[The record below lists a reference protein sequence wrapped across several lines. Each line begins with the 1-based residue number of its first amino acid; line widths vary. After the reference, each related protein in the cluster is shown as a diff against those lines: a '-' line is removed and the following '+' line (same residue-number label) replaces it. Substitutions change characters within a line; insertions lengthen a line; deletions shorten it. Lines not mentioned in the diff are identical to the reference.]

1 MKLST
6 SLANIFE
13 ELGINPTL
21 VTWTARIIGLVVIW
35 TAVWILVRYLSQWIM
50 TLDQRVDGIHIKTR
64 DLNTLD
70 RLLDYVVILVGLLI
84 SLAVLGWTSLL
95 YSALTAAG
103 IFSVMI
109 GFAVKDV
116 AANFISGIFILID
129 QPFAPGDFIKVGDY
143 SGTVKDVSL
152 RTTALTS
159 LDGPVVFIPNS
170 VVAVQPTTNY
180 SIAKARRI
188 GFTVSIAN
196 DTDVD
201 KALVVIN
208 AVLEEEG
215 RLLRDRSRSVLVN
228 EVREYAVDIGV
239 YCYSPAD
246 LFIELASELKHHV
259 MTALQAADVELAI
272 PTRKNVNVELS
283 SSPADDSSNVKM

>member
-21 VTWTARIIGLVVIW
+21 GTWTARIIGLVVIW

-208 AVLEEEG
+208 AVLEEER

-246 LFIELASELKHHV
+246 LFIELASELKHQV